1 MLNLLW
7 HRGAVLSG
15 LGISES
21 VEFHVVAWVSFCVVF
36 CLCFVC
42 VALFFIDTQLSFSP
56 ILQHVGIANQ
66 RQNVFMT
73 V

>member
-7 HRGAVLSG
+7 HCGAVLSG

-21 VEFHVVAWVSFCVVF
+21 VEFHVVVWVSFCVVF

-42 VALFFIDTQLSFSP
+42 VALFSIDT
-56 ILQHVGIANQ
+56 
-66 RQNVFMT
+66 
-73 V
+73 

>member
-21 VEFHVVAWVSFCVVF
+21 VEFHVVVWVSFCVVF

-42 VALFFIDTQLSFSP
+42 VALFFIDT
-56 ILQHVGIANQ
+56 
-66 RQNVFMT
+66 
-73 V
+73 

>member
-21 VEFHVVAWVSFCVVF
+21 VEFHVVVWVSFCVVLR
-36 CLCFVC
+36 LCFVC
-42 VALFFIDTQLSFSP
+42 VALFIEDT
-56 ILQHVGIANQ
+56 
-66 RQNVFMT
+66 
-73 V
+73 